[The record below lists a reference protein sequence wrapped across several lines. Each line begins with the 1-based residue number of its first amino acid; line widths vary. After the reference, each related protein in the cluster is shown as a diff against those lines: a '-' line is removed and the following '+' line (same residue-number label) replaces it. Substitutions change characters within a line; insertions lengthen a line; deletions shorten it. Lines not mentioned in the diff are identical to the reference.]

1 MNRNLQIIKHSPFI
15 ICYNFFQP
23 SSSSEAAKLLLEAG
37 TAPTGFIGFGFQ
49 MGSPGYVPVS
59 QSLDDVDT
67 SLDAD
72 IQMVLRKLSKKDA
85 TTKVKVQKHHSRNH

>member
-1 MNRNLQIIKHSPFI
+1 MTTNHKTLSFHYIH
-15 ICYNFFQP
+15 NFFQP

-37 TAPTGFIGFGFQ
+37 TAPTGFIGFG
-49 MGSPGYVPVS
+49 SPGYVPVS

-72 IQMVLRKLSKKDA
+72 IRMVLRKLSKKDA
-85 TTKVKVQKHHSRNH
+85 TTKVKV